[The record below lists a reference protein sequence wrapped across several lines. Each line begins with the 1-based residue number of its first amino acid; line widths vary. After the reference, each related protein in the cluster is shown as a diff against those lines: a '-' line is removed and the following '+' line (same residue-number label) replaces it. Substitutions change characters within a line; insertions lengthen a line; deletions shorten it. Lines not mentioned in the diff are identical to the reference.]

1 MAHFVFNPFHIEYPQ
16 YTLPLVLGFI
26 LLVAL
31 FWSKAKPA
39 ASKSLASRAEKV
51 QQEVERA
58 ESLREQAQRVHDEY
72 AARLASI
79 EREHQEQRDRA
90 TEEARK
96 ACEIILADAQE
107 AADLITRRAEEEVG
121 RERTRQRIL
130 LRRQVVEMTISAAES
145 AIANLQTD
153 ESQRVLIQAFT
164 ERLGSRP
171 MENN

>member
-1 MAHFVFNPFHIEYPQ
+1 MAHFVFNPFHLEYPQ
-16 YTLPLVLGFI
+16 YNLPLILGFI

-39 ASKSLASRAEKV
+39 ASKSLAGRAEKV
-51 QQEVERA
+51 QAEIERA

-72 AARLASI
+72 AARLAAI
-79 EREHQEQRDRA
+79 EREHQEQRDRSA
-90 TEEARK
+90 EDARR
-96 ACEIILADAQE
+96 ACDSILADAHE
-107 AADLITRRAEEEVG
+107 TADLIKRRAEEEVA

-130 LRRQVVEMTISAAES
+130 LRRQVVEMTVAAAES
-145 AIANLQTD
+145 AIATLQTD

-171 MENN
+171 MEKN